1 MPTRPTI
8 APSLTLARLDKPA
21 LQLSYNLDALDAV
34 TLFVLD
40 EGGAPG
46 KLAALDVQA
55 TFNGTPLRRVRG
67 MLSRDG
73 LRYSRDSVVELRLP
87 PLPGRERDEAG
98 NELGGPIP
106 ESARAAESVAVEIWD
121 ASARWTIE
129 LPDGLVRRQLRLD
142 ALTSNFP
149 KQGSR
154 VQFSVSPRTDTVE
167 RANASRAAILVDS
180 KLFKLPPSC
189 VAVEGN
195 RLTLELPDDLPPPAA
210 AIWGL
215 FESVLVRPRVAACTL
230 ERCSVSIEFEP
241 EPIVLAAHRQ
251 L

>member
-1 MPTRPTI
+1 MPT
-8 APSLTLARLDKPA
+8 LAQLDKPA
-21 LQLSYNLDALDAV
+21 LQLSYNLDAPDAV

-40 EGGAPG
+40 EGGAPE

-55 TFNGTPLRRVRG
+55 TFNGVPLRRVRG

-73 LRYSRDSVVELRLP
+73 IRYSRDSVVELRFP

-106 ESARAAESVAVEIWD
+106 QSARAGDSVVVEVWD
-121 ASARWTIE
+121 ASARWRLE
-129 LPDGLVRRQLRLD
+129 LPDGLVRRQIRLD
-142 ALTSNFP
+142 ALTSGFP
-149 KQGSR
+149 KKGSR
-154 VQFSVSPRTDTVE
+154 IQFSVSPRTDTLE
-167 RANASRAAILVDS
+167 RANASRAAVLVDS
-180 KLFKLPPSC
+180 HLFKLPPSC

-195 RLTLELPDDLPPPAA
+195 RLTFELPADLPRPTA

-215 FESVLVRPRVAACTL
+215 FESVLVRPRIAACTI
-230 ERCSVSIEFEP
+230 ERCSVSIELEP
-241 EPIVLAAHRQ
+241 DPIVLAAHRQ

>member
-1 MPTRPTI
+1 VF
-8 APSLTLARLDKPA
+8 SLLAQLDRPA
-21 LQLSYNLDALDAV
+21 LQLSYQLDAPDAV

-40 EGGAPG
+40 EGEGASG
-46 KLAALDVQA
+46 KLAALDVHA
-55 TFNGTPLRRVRG
+55 TFNGAPLRRVRG

-73 LRYSRDSVVELRLP
+73 IRYSRDSVVELRLP

-106 ESARAAESVAVEIWD
+106 EKARAGESVLVEVWD
-121 ASARWTIE
+121 ASARWKLE
-129 LPDGLVRRQLRLD
+129 LPDGLVRRQIRLD
-142 ALTSNFP
+142 SLTSNFP
-149 KQGSR
+149 KKGSR
-154 VQFSVSPRTDTVE
+154 IQFWVSPRTDVVE
-167 RANASRAAILVDS
+167 RANAFRAAVQVDA

-189 VAVEGN
+189 VTVEGN
-195 RLTLELPDDLPPPAA
+195 RLTLELPVDLPYPTA

-215 FESVLVRPRVAACTL
+215 FESVLVRPRVVACTL

-241 EPIVLAAHRQ
+241 DPIVLAAHPK